1 MASIACPAVP
11 GGPYVLDETITDPRN
26 NYFCT
31 AQVISGACIN
41 PSIAHPETCTG
52 GNTVSVYN
60 ADTCQQ
66 HVLSRI
72 QDAGFRDTFVAA
84 SGCPVY
90 TTSNGWTT
98 SCEFGTDQPTF
109 TGAGKTISLGF
120 LVEEAQFHYVC
131 SQTLWDQNYY
141 SICCNAPQALGIG
154 TVSDGTVTTT
164 QTDPLTGKQFN
175 PNSCAPQWCLG
186 DPTGTCS
193 LLFEGCTGT
202 SSCNRHWFLT
212 NAIKP
217 GTADVELNTLAI
229 PRPPFTP
236 VFGGIDCYNWYQETS
251 LQAAQRLLLSPAES
265 LIAAQRVVKV
275 EANVGAYCGDPTYS
289 GNGECSC
296 INGYNQAGAQ
306 FGATQT
312 AEQWTPTTTV
322 PYMVQQDG
330 SGRWRRLDAYC
341 NFQGGA
347 GPETNTFA
355 YSFTVQSWTNQLTRT
370 INGVAYSYSN
380 VCSNTGGFSPGE
392 YGLPSA
398 NPMNHFASFTNF
410 GFMNFYPGAAL
421 SAVLGDTEPQI
432 PMPLHC
438 WLPACVG
445 ADPAQPDTSVFRDL
459 FQYTITCPNMCYE
472 FSQGD
477 SIDINTINNAYVHIH
492 PNYINCS
499 GVQGYTWSGVP
510 FVLPTAC
517 GGATGVNS
525 FDIQMPSGVSST
537 INIPIIYQTFE
548 LSSQILDTT
557 LTAYSDA
564 FPLIGLWNSAKGAF
578 DGQTAPE
585 VIQKYV
591 TYTPPTN
598 PSDPVPPIPQPQ
610 TYTLQIQVDS
620 TNQRYN
626 AFLTTVTLVNQLQ
639 EPMYIAIKVSVF
651 GPEGSAGTPSLTC
664 LPCDPSFADC
674 TLVQRPGCNPSCPA
688 SPPPAAPASSL
699 FLGSSGVGDFAIPAR
714 AAAAGTTRMGPA
726 EVRRFGGAGR
736 V

>member
-1 MASIACPAVP
+1 MTSILCPALP

-26 NYFCT
+26 NKFCT
-31 AQVISGACIN
+31 DAVIPGACID
-41 PSIAHPETCTG
+41 PSVAHPETCTAG
-52 GNTVSVYN
+52 ITVSVYN
-60 ADTCQQ
+60 ADNCQT
-66 HVLSRI
+66 HVLSRL
-72 QDAGFRDTFVAA
+72 QDPTFRSAFVAA
-84 SGCPVY
+84 SGCPV
-90 TTSNGWTT
+90 TTGTNGWTT

-109 TGAGKTISLGF
+109 TGGGNVTALGF
-120 LVEEAQFHYVC
+120 LIDETQFHYVC
-131 SQTLWDQNYY
+131 SQTEWDHNYY
-141 SICCNAPQALGIG
+141 SICCNSNQALGIG
-154 TVSDGTVTTT
+154 TLSNGQT
-164 QTDPLTGKQFN
+164 QTDPLTGEPFN
-175 PNSCAPQWCLG
+175 PRSCAPEWCIA

-193 LLFEGCTGT
+193 AIFEGCTGT

-212 NAIKP
+212 NSPRP
-217 GTADVELNTLAI
+217 GTSDLELNTLVV
-229 PRPPFTP
+229 PRPPETP
-236 VFGGIDCYNWYQETS
+236 VLSGIDCYNWYQETS
-251 LQAAQRLLLSPAES
+251 LQAAQRLLVSPAES
-265 LIAAQRVVKV
+265 LVIGARVVAV
-275 EANVGAYCGDPTYS
+275 EANVGGFCGDPTYS
-289 GNGECSC
+289 GNGECAC
-296 INGYNQAGAQ
+296 INGYNQIGAQ

-330 SGRWRRLDAYC
+330 TGRWRRLDAFC

-355 YSFTVQSWTNQLTRT
+355 YSFTVNSWTSALTRT
-370 INGVAYSYSN
+370 INGTAYSYSN
-380 VCSNTGGFSPGE
+380 VCSNTAGFSPGE

-472 FSQGD
+472 YSQGD
-477 SIDINTINNAYVHIH
+477 SIDINNVNNAYVHIH

-525 FDIQMPSGVSST
+525 YDIQMPSGVSST
-537 INIPIIYQTFE
+537 INIPIVFQTFE

-557 LTAYSDA
+557 FTAYSDA
-564 FPLIGLWNSAKGAF
+564 FPLVAVYNSTKSAF
-578 DGQTAPE
+578 DGQSAPE

-591 TYTPPTN
+591 TYSE
-598 PSDPVPPIPQPQ
+598 PSDPASPVPPVPQPQ
-610 TYTLQIQVDS
+610 SYTLQIQVDS
-620 TNQRYN
+620 TGQRYN

-639 EPMYIAIKVSVF
+639 EPMYIAMKISVF

-674 TLVQRPGCNPSCPA
+674 ALNPRPGCNPSCPA
-688 SPPPAAPASSL
+688 PPPPAAPASSL
-699 FLGSSGVGDFAIPAR
+699 VLGTSSVGAFAVPSR
-714 AAAAGTTRMGPA
+714 AAAGGTTRMGSA
-726 EVRRFGGAGR
+726 EIRRYGGAGR